1 MQRLDTLVDD
11 FKIKTRHKLEPASFH
26 PQESGAPDVLLPN
39 TRYELSLA
47 EFPMF
52 ILSAKIPKGVKAI
65 TYSDTITVEGRPVE
79 RQWKVTWSEMYG
91 PPTPS
96 VANTFFA
103 LYQFWNDASFTSQ
116 WVRFGTIAALLKR
129 KGVVKSKLSH
139 NRIIKDLHCLCN
151 VYIEAKNAFYDSA
164 ERKYVDRSFHLFE
177 ELIMKKNTPGSPDAK
192 SKGLIKAHPILHKAA
207 QNTSFLLGIPEE
219 TFFKL
224 PSLQQRL
231 YLHLRKMFR
240 VLSSPSYTRR
250 LDDLTAQLPLFC
262 PPRKA
267 KFMIKQAAQCIID
280 AELIPSFVN
289 VQFLK
294 NNVVR
299 FDTLFSYQL
308 DLFGRNPDTSKQ
320 RVKEAEL
327 AECNFNLITEYCRD
341 THSYPFYRIISK
353 RMCTDDIYQAISETK
368 DLCHRIGKGFTPRVF
383 THRIK
388 SLAQI
393 RGITLS
399 GVSNESDD

>member
-1 MQRLDTLVDD
+1 MQHLDTLTDD
-11 FKIKTRHKLEPASFH
+11 FKVKTRRRKTKPISFDTG
-26 PQESGAPDVLLPN
+26 ESDAQDVLPN

-47 EFPMF
+47 EFPIF
-52 ILSAKIPKGVKAI
+52 LLSAKPPKGIKAI
-65 TYSDTITVEGRPVE
+65 TYNDTITVKGQSVI
-79 RQWKVTWSEMYG
+79 RQWKVTWSEEYG

-103 LYQFWNDASFTSQ
+103 LYQFWNDTNFASE
-116 WVRFGTIAALLKR
+116 WIHFGTIAALLKR
-129 KGVVKSKLSH
+129 KGITKNNITH
-139 NRIIKDLHCLCN
+139 GRIMRDLNCLMS
-151 VYIEAKNAFYDSA
+151 VYVEAKNAFYDGF

-177 ELIMKKNTPGSPDAK
+177 ELIMKKNTSGSPDLK
-192 SKGLIKAHPILHKAA
+192 SKGFIKANPILHTAA

-231 YLHLRKMFR
+231 YLHLRKMFT
-240 VLSSPSYTRR
+240 LLPGYTRNIN
-250 LDDLTAQLPLFC
+250 DLAAQLPIFA
-262 PPRKA
+262 PPKMA
-267 KFMIKQAAQCIID
+267 KFEIKKASFALI
-280 AELIPSFVN
+280 ESGLIPSFVN

-294 NNVVR
+294 NNVIR
-299 FDTLFSYQL
+299 FDKIMSYQL
-308 DLFGRNPDTSKQ
+308 DLFGRHPDTSKD
-320 RVKEAEL
+320 KEEKRIA

-341 THSYPFYRIISK
+341 THSYPFYRIIAS
-353 RMCTDDIYQAISETK
+353 RMIADDIYQAISETK
-368 DLCHRIGKGFTPRVF
+368 DLCLRLGQGFTPKVF

-393 RGITLS
+393 RGIELC